1 MISIDE
7 IVKHV
12 VVTQLAP
19 ARVVDLSVT
28 EDVDFDGDPIFRIV
42 VVFEAEGN
50 RLDPERVVG
59 LARHLRNRLGEL
71 GNELGELDSERFPI
85 FSFMTVEEANA
96 AT

>member
-1 MISIDE
+1 MKSIDE

-12 VVTQLAP
+12 VETQLAP
-19 ARVVDLSVT
+19 ARIVDLSVT

-59 LARHLRNRLGEL
+59 LTRHLRNYLDDLGEL
-71 GNELGELDSERFPI
+71 NLERFPI
-85 FSFMTVEEANA
+85 WSFMTSEEANA
-96 AT
+96 AA